1 MPTPPANPSRRL
13 QDLPNIGPAMI
24 KDFTRL
30 KIRTPE
36 DLKMKNAY
44 ELYDELCRLT
54 KKRHDPCVLDTFL
67 AVIDFVNG
75 APKRPWWH
83 YTAERKRNWN
93 WKG

>member
-1 MPTPPANPSRRL
+1 MPTPLTNPSGRL

-24 KDFTRL
+24 KDFTLL

-36 DLKMKNAY
+36 DPKKKNAY
-44 ELYDELCRLT
+44 ELYDGLCRVT
-54 KKRHDPCVLDTFL
+54 KKRHDPCALDTFL

-83 YTAERKRNWN
+83 YTPERKRNW
-93 WKG
+93 KG

>member
-1 MPTPPANPSRRL
+1 MPLASRL

-24 KDFTRL
+24 KDFSL
-30 KIRTPE
+30 LQIHSPQ
-36 DLKMKNAY
+36 DLKKRNAY
-44 ELYDELCRLT
+44 ELYDELCRIT

-83 YTAERKRNWN
+83 YTAERKRNW
-93 WKG
+93 KG